1 MIDINHLTRF
11 DARLVNWFKVIM
23 TTKTTNNIIKHFQ
36 EENKSY

>member
-11 DARLVNWFKVIM
+11 DARLVNWFEVM